1 MPDMDEQRHPVS
13 IQLLGVMQKDA
24 TKLYMTTVLW
34 SDQNEITVYRSLE
47 DFKKMH
53 RQLKKKFP
61 PSNPFK
67 RSGRII
73 PEFKEVRV
81 QKSLQKWSGS
91 KSVLR
96 LKALEE
102 YCGKLLK
109 SDPQVCRSSELI
121 QFLLPKAH
129 DLNADF
135 AKNCIVIMPS
145 DVTLGSSKAVSR
157 SGITQPFVTETYR
170 CVANYETKD
179 TKNRPFKVELDET
192 VDVLIKDQNGWW
204 LVENESKH
212 LAWFPAPYLERAEM
226 ADDGPDEMDNES
238 VLYVAAKAYKA
249 MNSDELSVELGS
261 VVEVL
266 QKSDNGWWIV
276 RYNRK
281 AGYVPSMYLQPHNN
295 PRLRL
300 KSTQKEISS
309 STLDLAQLQRPEHR
323 TLQDSRLRELSRSQG
338 NLLLQPPEIS
348 TAEKQKSRSLGRLPD
363 ANAARINA
371 PSIRVEFA
379 ESGKQS
385 SLSDDSEEFSD
396 DSSFSC
402 SDSLNR
408 SDAEECFQRSR
419 TPTAESLSPE
429 SAGGI
434 TGCRSDPCLNKMPST
449 PKVPPRPCTQEILT
463 RCTTVTRKNMQ
474 RNS

>member
-1 MPDMDEQRHPVS
+1 MPEMDEQRHPVN
-13 IQLLGVMQKDA
+13 IQLLGVMQKEM

-34 SDQNEITVYRSLE
+34 SDGNEITVYRSLE

-67 RSGRII
+67 RSARIV

-96 LKALEE
+96 MKALEE
-102 YCGKLLK
+102 YCGQLLK
-109 SDPQVCRSSELI
+109 SDAQVCRSSELI

-145 DVTLGSSKAVSR
+145 DVTLGSSKAESN
-157 SGITQPFVTETYR
+157 SGVTQPFVTETYR
-170 CVANYETKD
+170 CIANYETKD
-179 TKNRPFKVELDET
+179 TKNRPFKVEVDET
-192 VDVLIKDQNGWW
+192 VDVLIKDQKGWW

-238 VLYVAAKAYKA
+238 VFYVATKAYKA
-249 MNSDELSVELGS
+249 TNSDELSVELGS
-261 VVEVL
+261 VLEVL

-295 PRLRL
+295 PRILL
-300 KSTQKEISS
+300 KSTQKEISR
-309 STLDLAQLQRPEHR
+309 STLDLAQLQHPQ

-338 NLLLQPPEIS
+338 NLLLQP
-348 TAEKQKSRSLGRLPD
+348 AETDIMDKQKSRSLGRLPD
-363 ANAARINA
+363 AARANP

-385 SLSDDSEEFSD
+385 SQSDDSEEFSD

-402 SDSLNR
+402 SDSLDR
-408 SDAEECFQRSR
+408 SDAEECFRRSR
-419 TPTAESLSPE
+419 TPTAETLTPE

-434 TGCRSDPCLNKMPST
+434 TASRSDPCLNKMPST
-449 PKVPPRPCTQEILT
+449 PKVPPRPAVQEILT